1 MPEPRTRV
9 TSPPRS
15 STYKLLCVVVC
26 ALLQHTK
33 MSGPIWRDLY
43 TGKSGPDN
51 IWERSLR
58 VLRETATSSN
68 VAHSD
73 PTEALHSQRCTS
85 TEELPQED
93 PNSMDIA
100 MVESNWPRQTPFKT
114 EAQDINQQSSKEP
127 TKIDVSS
134 SIRPSASPAG
144 PSGAYKTPNKNKRTP
159 TPAQT
164 SEKNR
169 INRQA
174 DFWTL
179 ADARLAALG
188 FHRAT
193 PAGLEKSG
201 GDCGPDAGRYA
212 IAHLLSVEIT
222 VHEFRALMG
231 KQIREAT
238 DIGILKDWAETT
250 PLEGIPL
257 HMRDTSHKERLA
269 TLWEL
274 SEEDHEVPYWPSTTQ
289 LLTTIASKVLDM
301 HSDIDVL
308 EAISIWNDVHEEEVT
323 AQTEVVLAT
332 FKNLQSAMP
341 NALKAY

>member
-1 MPEPRTRV
+1 MIR
-9 TSPPRS
+9 
-15 STYKLLCVVVC
+15 
-26 ALLQHTK
+26 
-33 MSGPIWRDLY
+33 
-43 TGKSGPDN
+43 KSD
-51 IWERSLR
+51 
-58 VLRETATSSN
+58 
-68 VAHSD
+68 
-73 PTEALHSQRCTS
+73 
-85 TEELPQED
+85 
-93 PNSMDIA
+93 
-100 MVESNWPRQTPFKT
+100 
-114 EAQDINQQSSKEP
+114 
-127 TKIDVSS
+127 
-134 SIRPSASPAG
+134 
-144 PSGAYKTPNKNKRTP
+144 
-159 TPAQT
+159 
-164 SEKNR
+164 
-169 INRQA
+169 
-174 DFWTL
+174 
-179 ADARLAALG
+179 
-188 FHRAT
+188 
-193 PAGLEKSG
+193 

-289 LLTTIASKVLDM
+289 LFTTIASKVLDM